1 MPDGQLRQYT
11 SIQES
16 KSVITS
22 PSGGQALLDKG
33 FYNVSGLAW
42 SGRGGIKQVD
52 VSFDGGKNWKTARL
66 ETPVLDK
73 CLTRFNLAWVWDGST
88 ALRTSRAL
96 DSTGFVQTRY
106 GPLRAGPGTRTTQTS
121 TSVV

>member
-66 ETPVLDK
+66 ETTVLDK
-73 CLTRFNLAWVWDGST
+73 CLPTFNIYLVWDGFP
-88 ALRTSRAL
+88 ANLQHRAMYN
-96 DSTGFVQTRY
+96 TGFVH
-106 GPLRAGPGTRTTQTS
+106 PGHGR
-121 TSVV
+121 